1 MFSIFFFWKYV
12 YSCFTIQV
20 VAVSIFVLASHTM
33 NVSTLVEYSSQVITA
48 RSGKAPHLLSAVDAT
63 TANIQLDSIPP
74 ECLLDYNAI
83 ADCMK
88 EAGKDIMGM
97 IPIQVS

>member
-1 MFSIFFFWKYV
+1 
-12 YSCFTIQV
+12 
-20 VAVSIFVLASHTM
+20 M
-33 NVSTLVEYSSQVITA
+33 NVPTLGDYSSQVVTA
-48 RSGKAPHLLSAVDAT
+48 RGGIAPHLLSPVEAT
-63 TANIQLDSIPP
+63 AGNVQLDNIQP

-97 IPIQVS
+97 IPLQVRQILPPYYQTIF

>member
-1 MFSIFFFWKYV
+1 
-12 YSCFTIQV
+12 
-20 VAVSIFVLASHTM
+20 M
-33 NVSTLVEYSSQVITA
+33 NVPTLGDYSSQVVAA
-48 RSGKAPHLLSAVDAT
+48 RSGVAPHLLSPIEAT
-63 TANIQLDSIPP
+63 AGNLQLDSIQP

-97 IPIQVS
+97 IPLQVSLLLHDIQVKALS